1 MQIGPLRANLI
12 FMKSVNEQR
21 ELYKAN
27 IGKKKKIKSNQKL
40 TIKREL
46 KTVTLTNRFTFII
59 F

>member
-46 KTVTLTNRFTFII
+46 KTVTLTDLLS
-59 F
+59 